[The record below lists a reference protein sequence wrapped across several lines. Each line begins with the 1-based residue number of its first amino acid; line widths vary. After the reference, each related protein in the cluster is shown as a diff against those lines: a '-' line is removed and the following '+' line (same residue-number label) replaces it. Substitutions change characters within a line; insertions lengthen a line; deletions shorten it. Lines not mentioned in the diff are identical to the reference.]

1 MKSTGFGLIGC
12 GIWGSVHA
20 MTYTASPD
28 VELVEVCD
36 QNEQRAKETAEK
48 YQVKNYTTDWRKVLD
63 NPEIRAVSVATPD
76 FAHTEIVL
84 AALHAGKH
92 VLVEKPLA
100 LTIADCEKIISTRDH
115 HGLKLMVDFHNR
127 WNIPFVHIRRMV
139 ESGELGDLMMMN
151 IRLNDTLY
159 VPTKMLSWAAK
170 SSPAGFLGSH
180 VIDLVRW
187 LTDSEVK
194 KVYSVNRSEVLKSKG
209 IDTPDFQQSILE
221 LSGGGTAYIE
231 NCWIV
236 AENAPNV
243 FEFKGE
249 FIGSKGSIY
258 VNASHHRMIEKY
270 TPSGAGF
277 PDVAGIVVTNGKPE
291 GFCISSIEHFIDCVV
306 NDKEPIVGAEDGMEA
321 TRVVLAME
329 ESARTGN
336 PVNL

>member
-1 MKSTGFGLIGC
+1 MKTTGFGLIGC

-20 MTYTASPD
+20 MTYAASPYVD
-28 VELVEVCD
+28 LLAVCD
-36 QNEQRAKETAEK
+36 QNVDRARETAEK
-48 YQVKNYTTDWRKVLD
+48 YQVKKFVTDWHKVLD
-63 NPEIRAVSVATPD
+63 DPDIKAVSIATPD

-100 LTIADCEKIISTRDH
+100 LTVADCEKIISTRDH
-115 HGLKLMVDFHNR
+115 HGVKLMVDFHNR

-139 ESGELGDLMMMN
+139 DSGELGDLMMMN

-159 VPTKMLSWAAK
+159 VPTKMLSWAAQ

-180 VIDLVRW
+180 VVDLVRW
-187 LTDSEVK
+187 LTGSEIK
-194 KVYSVNRSEVLKSKG
+194 KVYSVNRSVVLKSKG

-236 AENAPNV
+236 AENAPNI

-249 FIGSKGSIY
+249 FIGSKGSTY

-270 TPSGAGF
+270 TSAGAGF
-277 PDVAGIVVTNGKPE
+277 PDVAGIVEMNGKPA

-306 NDKEPIVGAEDGMEA
+306 NDRQPAVQAEDGLA
-321 TRVVLAME
+321 AVRVVIAME
-329 ESARTGN
+329 ESARTGQ